1 MASPAVSLAAT
12 DPGILRRTL
21 WLPSSKQHFDRR
33 DQNTNSL
40 ITPVKLFV
48 DICSQS
54 HSSFH
59 SVQQQLNGPQREKKQ
74 KKQENRGGKKITADD
89 I

>member
-59 SVQQQLNGPQREKKQ
+59 SAQRQLNGPQRK